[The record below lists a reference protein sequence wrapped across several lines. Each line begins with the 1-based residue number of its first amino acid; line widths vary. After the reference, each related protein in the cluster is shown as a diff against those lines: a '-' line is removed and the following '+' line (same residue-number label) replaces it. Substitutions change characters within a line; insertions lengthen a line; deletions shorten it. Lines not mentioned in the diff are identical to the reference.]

1 VDWGHKD
8 PQTFHLTRSSLC
20 HRPCLWE
27 MAIAAGS
34 TQGSKAG
41 LGSFIT
47 RTNSHK
53 ITRASIWWA
62 QANPWAHMSDVPKLL
77 QLLQGSRWFYCP
89 TFGESC
95 YRAARQTKSR
105 LGFWSSVLGLGG
117 LRCKP
122 FGRDKELCLDK
133 TSPWV
138 RGDACGGHKVSHFHV
153 HCWNVDGPRVLGVW
167 KLVFLFV
174 PYWIWHHKVQLW
186 II

>member
-1 VDWGHKD
+1 MIGMKLHIHTNLIHLDYWGHKD

-95 YRAARQTKSR
+95 YTAARQKKSHP
-105 LGFWSSVLGLGG
+105 GFWSSVSGLVAWGVNPLAEIKSCALTKH
-117 LRCKP
+117 LR
-122 FGRDKELCLDK
+122 G
-133 TSPWV
+133 SV
-138 RGDACGGHKVSHFHV
+138 GMHV
-153 HCWNVDGPRVLGVW
+153 VAIKYR
-167 KLVFLFV
+167 
-174 PYWIWHHKVQLW
+174 ISMSTAEM
-186 II
+186 